1 MLRLDR
7 EGMGAMISE
16 LVTNSLTSDRYIYRS
31 SGNYKIKGKYLDS
44 IEGAVIMID
53 QNIQELAIRH
63 RGFRLETFLPKRKA
77 WIQTLILLP
86 FGLPVG
92 NFLSASWHFSVNSI
106 VQEHQYLIGILSMA
120 INLLLPSLFFAFL
133 FHWSWFI
140 WHQSAAIWYPN
151 VQALWAGAYAT
162 MTIAIS
168 FGSIALFTHSLGIC
182 GNPAWG
188 SIGETLLCNLDGYGF
203 ETKSWFGGWFIIAAY
218 CYQAQDALSRA
229 LHSSRQN
236 RLSRNDLSD
245 YGTTTTTQGDLSSPD
260 DPVTPTTPIAT
271 RTQD

>member
-1 MLRLDR
+1 
-7 EGMGAMISE
+7 MGAMRSE
-16 LVTNSLTSDRYIYRS
+16 LVTNWLTSDRYIYRS

-44 IEGAVIMID
+44 IEGAVVMTN
-53 QNIQELAIRH
+53 QNIEELAIRH

-92 NFLSASWHFSVNSI
+92 NFLGASWHFSVNAI

-120 INLLLPSLFFAFL
+120 INILLPSLFFAFL

-151 VQALWAGAYAT
+151 LQALWAGAYAT

-168 FGSIALFTHSLGIC
+168 FGSIGLFTHSLGIC

-218 CYQAQDALSRA
+218 CSQAQDAISRA
-229 LHSSRQN
+229 RQ
-236 RLSRNDLSD
+236 RLQSTKSLSRNDFSD
-245 YGTTTTTQGDLSSPD
+245 YTITTQGDLSLPD
-260 DPVTPTTPIAT
+260 DFPVTPTTPVAT
-271 RTQD
+271 HTQD

>member
-1 MLRLDR
+1 
-7 EGMGAMISE
+7 MISE

-120 INLLLPSLFFAFL
+120 INLLLPSLFFCVLIPLELVYLAPIR
-133 FHWSWFI
+133 SNMVSQCTSI
-140 WHQSAAIWYPN
+140 
-151 VQALWAGAYAT
+151 VG
-162 MTIAIS
+162 
-168 FGSIALFTHSLGIC
+168 GS
-182 GNPAWG
+182 
-188 SIGETLLCNLDGYGF
+188 LCNDDDRDFLWIDR
-203 ETKSWFGGWFIIAAY
+203 FIYA
-218 CYQAQDALSRA
+218 
-229 LHSSRQN
+229 
-236 RLSRNDLSD
+236 
-245 YGTTTTTQGDLSSPD
+245 
-260 DPVTPTTPIAT
+260 
-271 RTQD
+271 